1 MVVRLARRSVRRSM
15 LSQHLKLKRASEHVE
30 ALKDSIDC
38 WLGTDAYTI
47 SREIDP
53 ETRDTVRW
61 AKIKSPPPP
70 ELALLTGDAVHNLR
84 SALDHTVYY
93 LAERNLGTLTNEIE
107 EALMFPIVGNQN
119 RKGEPAD
126 GSAIFKDFLRRNP
139 GPLTGVPASA
149 RSFIER
155 EQPYQWADTPDTPNA
170 FKYHWL
176 WVLHDLDRIDKHR
189 RLAVTTAYL
198 STPYITTPEGVDPKI
213 TWSRADGP
221 VNDGDKLVTYSGA
234 DVGVDS
240 YFTRAVAINEG
251 TARERDVL
259 DVLGS
264 LQQRVKWIVGM
275 LSTLA

>member
-1 MVVRLARRSVRRSM
+1 M

-176 WVLHDLDRIDKHR
+176 WVLHDLDQALESICAPKGVGPREPRIFPCKAATSKGAAMGAVGADHGPPQLPALAPAR
-189 RLAVTTAYL
+189 ELENEPMPPLWQYFSPCSRPPVTRLAERV
-198 STPYITTPEGVDPKI
+198 STS
-213 TWSRADGP
+213 W
-221 VNDGDKLVTYSGA
+221 
-234 DVGVDS
+234 
-240 YFTRAVAINEG
+240 
-251 TARERDVL
+251 
-259 DVLGS
+259 
-264 LQQRVKWIVGM
+264 
-275 LSTLA
+275 